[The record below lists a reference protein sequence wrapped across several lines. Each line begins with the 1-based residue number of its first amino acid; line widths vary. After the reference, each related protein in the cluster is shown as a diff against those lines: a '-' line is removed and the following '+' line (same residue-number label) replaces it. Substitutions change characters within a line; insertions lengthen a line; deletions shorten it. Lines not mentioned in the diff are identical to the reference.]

1 MNLDGYVE
9 VKDRLTMALNTFPDL
24 RVVEGDYSVEDIGG
38 QIFLVCEVSVYRT
51 PDDPLPTKGRASEPV
66 PGQTNFTR
74 NSEMM
79 VGYTSALGR
88 ALGYMGYGIAKGIA
102 SINEII
108 ARTEDPDEIVTRT
121 KAVPGSRARK
131 PSQTAPEASQS
142 DFADPEDHPATR
154 SEPSPGGRRETPTE
168 KMFAFLERLNIER
181 GNPLGPD
188 DINACAGSFD
198 LCREKIDELQAL
210 PKA

>member
-9 VKDRLTMALNTFPDL
+9 VKDRLAMALKQYPDL
-24 RVVEGDYSVEDIGG
+24 RIVEGDYTVEDIGG

-79 VGYTSALGR
+79 VGYTSAVGR
-88 ALGYMGYGIAKGIA
+88 ALGYMGFGIGKGIA

-108 ARTEDPDEIVTRT
+108 ARTEDPDEIITRT
-121 KAVPGSRARK
+121 KATVGSRARK
-131 PSQTAPEASQS
+131 PSQSPPEASTS
-142 DFADPEDHPATR
+142 DFVEPEEHPAVKT
-154 SEPSPGGRRETPTE
+154 EPTPGGRRETPTE

-181 GNPLGPD
+181 GNPLSPEE
-188 DINACAGSFD
+188 INACAGSFD
-198 LCREKIDELQAL
+198 LCRDKLDELQAM
-210 PKA
+210 PKV